1 MIVSNSTKLIHQRKD
16 KLGADITIINKKLKE
31 NVKDV
36 NELKESLQ
44 MYQETNDNKL
54 VKIDNSKKQ
63 QKVERIAQVEDIQ
76 QVHNELKENLR
87 NLEDRSWR
95 DNLRVDGIPE
105 YEEES
110 WDDTEEIVKD
120 ALHEKLFGNKSHPVG
135 AKEAGK
141 DRTIVAKFSS

>member
-76 QVHNELKENLR
+76 QVNNELKENLR
-87 NLEDRSWR
+87 NLEDRS
-95 DNLRVDGIPE
+95 
-105 YEEES
+105 
-110 WDDTEEIVKD
+110 
-120 ALHEKLFGNKSHPVG
+120 
-135 AKEAGK
+135 
-141 DRTIVAKFSS
+141 

>member
-44 MYQETNDNKL
+44 MYQDTNDNKL
-54 VKIDNSKKQ
+54 VDIDNSKKQ

-87 NLEDRSWR
+87 NLEDRS
-95 DNLRVDGIPE
+95 
-105 YEEES
+105 
-110 WDDTEEIVKD
+110 
-120 ALHEKLFGNKSHPVG
+120 
-135 AKEAGK
+135 
-141 DRTIVAKFSS
+141 

>member
-87 NLEDRSWR
+87 NLEDRS
-95 DNLRVDGIPE
+95 
-105 YEEES
+105 
-110 WDDTEEIVKD
+110 
-120 ALHEKLFGNKSHPVG
+120 
-135 AKEAGK
+135 
-141 DRTIVAKFSS
+141 

>member
-44 MYQETNDNKL
+44 IYQETNDNKL

-87 NLEDRSWR
+87 NLEDRS
-95 DNLRVDGIPE
+95 
-105 YEEES
+105 
-110 WDDTEEIVKD
+110 
-120 ALHEKLFGNKSHPVG
+120 
-135 AKEAGK
+135 
-141 DRTIVAKFSS
+141 

>member
-44 MYQETNDNKL
+44 MYQDTNDNKL
-54 VKIDNSKKQ
+54 VDIDNSKKQ

-76 QVHNELKENLR
+76 QVNNELKENLR
-87 NLEDRSWR
+87 NLEDRS
-95 DNLRVDGIPE
+95 
-105 YEEES
+105 
-110 WDDTEEIVKD
+110 
-120 ALHEKLFGNKSHPVG
+120 
-135 AKEAGK
+135 
-141 DRTIVAKFSS
+141 